1 MAGGVLNAQH
11 RLDAEALAFMLEHG
25 EARVLLV
32 DPEFSAVIA
41 RALQAVEPR
50 HRPLVIDVLDSAA
63 PEAPRLGTLSYEELL
78 ARAIRPLRGSC
89 RPTSGTRSR

>member
-1 MAGGVLNAQH
+1 MLPNTPAMFEAHFGVPMAGGVLNAQH

-32 DPEFSAVIA
+32 DPEFSAVVA

-50 HRPLVIDVLDSAA
+50 RRPLVIDVLDSAA
-63 PEAPRLGTLSYEELL
+63 PERRAW
-78 ARAIRPLRGSC
+78 AR
-89 RPTSGTRSR
+89 